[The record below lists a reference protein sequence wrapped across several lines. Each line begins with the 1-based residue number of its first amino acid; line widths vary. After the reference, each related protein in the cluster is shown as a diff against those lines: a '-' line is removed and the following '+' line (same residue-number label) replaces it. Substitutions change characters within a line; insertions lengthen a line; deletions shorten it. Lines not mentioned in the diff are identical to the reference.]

1 MLTGKI
7 SFFYVILVN
16 ELGVNGAFAVDDVG
30 DGVANSVDDSVV
42 DAISNSCEPSS
53 QHSKIA

>member
-1 MLTGKI
+1 MLMLTGKI

-53 QHSKIA
+53 